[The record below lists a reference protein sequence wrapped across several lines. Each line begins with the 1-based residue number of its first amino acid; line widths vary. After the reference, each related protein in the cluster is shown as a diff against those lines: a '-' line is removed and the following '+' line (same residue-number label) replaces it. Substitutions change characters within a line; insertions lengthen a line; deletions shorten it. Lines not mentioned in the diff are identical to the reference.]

1 MLVRAARAAAV
12 RPAVTAGALSIGVS
26 LAAAAAIARA
36 GSPTARPVLALL
48 VVAGALLLLSFRPET
63 LLFSW
68 LGLAPFLQ
76 GYGSH
81 AAIQHPLGLALYLA
95 PPLVF
100 LLWTLTARNRAATPG
115 FVDVL
120 PLAYFLFLL
129 GSLMLTADPSSTTIK
144 NLYLTVGIGVILYY
158 FVALGPGGSVSL
170 ERLITLL
177 LLLAA
182 LEALMSIVDGLTG
195 WNLWH
200 DVYARGGIRR
210 AVATLGSPAA
220 LGTFIGM
227 GVVLAVSILVW
238 NGPSRIHRLAV
249 VTIVVGLPGLFFTYT
264 RAPILATIVA
274 ASVVLASRAGARLFG
289 IVLLVTVIAVAI
301 GFWGRFTSSSVYQN
315 RIAKANTVQI
325 RVELERW
332 SLKLAGERP
341 LFGWGY
347 DSFDRAIQAA
357 DLNAGKLRRSEVV
370 SSTSHNTFLTILVQ
384 YGSIG
389 LVLFV
394 LPWIVIVR
402 RTLVD
407 ALSSA
412 DGRWLLLGSVAAIGI
427 YAFAASSIDFRF
439 FSFVPAIPWLLLGV
453 LRRLQRA
460 PHRA

>member
-1 MLVRAARAAAV
+1 M
-12 RPAVTAGALSIGVS
+12 SIGVS

-36 GSPTARPVLALL
+36 GSLTAPPILALL
-48 VVAGALLLLSFRPET
+48 AVAGAVLLLSFRPEA
-63 LLFSW
+63 LFLSW
-68 LGLAPFLQ
+68 LALAPFVQ
-76 GYGSH
+76 GYGRH
-81 AAIQHPLGLALYLA
+81 AAIEHSLSIALYLA

-100 LLWTLTARNRAATPG
+100 LLWTLTARDRAAAPG

-120 PLAYFLFLL
+120 PVAYFLLVL
-129 GSLMLTADPSSTTIK
+129 GSLMLTADPSSQTIK
-144 NLYLTVGIGVILYY
+144 NLYQTVGIGVILYY
-158 FVALGPGGSVSL
+158 FIALGPGGSFSF
-170 ERLITLL
+170 ERLIALL
-177 LLLAA
+177 LVLAT
-182 LEALMSIVDGLTG
+182 LEALMSIVDGLTA

-200 DVYARGGIRR
+200 DVYAAEGIRR
-210 AVATLGSPAA
+210 AVATLGSPAP

-227 GVVLAVSILVW
+227 GVVLALSILVW

-264 RAPILATIVA
+264 RGPILATIIA
-274 ASVVLASRAGARLFG
+274 AAVVLASRASARLFG
-289 IVLLVTVIAVAI
+289 IALLVTGIAVAI
-301 GFWGRFTSSSVYQN
+301 GFWGRFTSASVYQN
-315 RIAKANTVQI
+315 RFGQANTVQI

-357 DLNAGKLRRSEVV
+357 DLNAGELRRSDVV

-389 LVLFV
+389 LVLFA

-402 RTLVD
+402 RSLVD
-407 ALSSA
+407 ALRSP
-412 DGRWLLLGSVAAIGI
+412 DWRWLLLGSVAAIGI

-439 FSFVPAIPWLLLGV
+439 FSFVPAVPWLLLGV

-460 PHRA
+460 PHPT